1 MDDAARLAMSHR
13 PLSASPNSAAK
24 HAAESKRG
32 QHNQSIEP
40 SRPTRAAVLQSPI
53 SA

>member
-1 MDDAARLAMSHR
+1 MRQR
-13 PLSASPNSAAK
+13 PLLSSPRSAAK

-32 QHNQSIEP
+32 QHSQSIEP
-40 SRPTRAAVLQSPI
+40 WRPTSAALWQSPI